1 MSWFSCKGACAG
13 SDPTSDTVKVDLAS
27 LAAEK
32 ENEKPASHQNKMQ
45 EEAATAEVKRAE
57 EEQRKEQECRQ
68 AEEQAKKRREEE
80 QAARIREEKAA
91 AERRAAEEAA
101 RVAAEKARQEQ
112 ERLEA
117 QRVAEEKARQ
127 EREAAEQAAIE
138 AQRLEEERAA
148 QEQLNQWCKAN
159 GFADMS
165 FKKKSFLSG
174 ARFPLHE
181 AVAKKNEEMVGLL
194 IRFGADTSAK
204 NSSGKT
210 ALELAQKM
218 NKNGSMD
225 AVIAKLQ

>member
-13 SDPTSDTVKVDLAS
+13 SDPTSDTVKVDFAS

-32 ENEKPASHQNKMQ
+32 ENEKPATDQNKVQ
-45 EEAATAEVKRAE
+45 EEAAKAEVKRAE
-57 EEQRKEQECRQ
+57 EEQRKEQ

-80 QAARIREEKAA
+80 QAARIREEKAV

-117 QRVAEEKARQ
+117 QRLAEEKVRQ
-127 EREAAEQAAIE
+127 EREASEQAAIE
-138 AQRLEEERAA
+138 AQRLEEEGAA

-181 AVAKKNEEMVGLL
+181 AVTKKNEEIVGLL